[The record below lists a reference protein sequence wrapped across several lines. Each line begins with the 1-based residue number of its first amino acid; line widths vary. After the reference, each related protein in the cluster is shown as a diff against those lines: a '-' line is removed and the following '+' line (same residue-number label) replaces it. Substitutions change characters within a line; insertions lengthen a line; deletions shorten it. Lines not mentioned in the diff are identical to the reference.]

1 VLYIAF
7 LLFNLCCLA
16 QLAKLIDLDV
26 ACCHY
31 ELVGK
36 ISSVLCNFARVDI
49 KELLPEFKWMRIRGP
64 QPSCMSLDAWLA
76 TTWEVVWRRFDL
88 LAGRQP

>member
-1 VLYIAF
+1 MLYIAF

-64 QPSCMSLDAWLA
+64 QPSCMSLDA
-76 TTWEVVWRRFDL
+76 
-88 LAGRQP
+88 